1 MSPRQLA
8 LRPQAQVNIKQAL
21 TLQGRRKP
29 GTGSPLAQKE
39 AEAAGWG
46 FQHEGWCQVLL
57 VMFNLQKLLQV
68 EVAAGHPQGD
78 SWSLWGLSWSQE
90 IGVPAAPGRPTPKP
104 PILVNV
110 GTGTPYPFKGAP
122 HPHWAGATLPAPGP
136 HRTPLGATPGGATGV
151 RLSCQHVRA
160 VPLLGPIH
168 IVRCTCASQPR
179 SAG

>member
-122 HPHWAGATLPAPGP
+122 HPHWGGPLFQPLAHTGP
-136 HRTPLGATPGGATGV
+136 HWEQLQEEPQVSASPASTCELF
-151 RLSCQHVRA
+151 LS
-160 VPLLGPIH
+160 
-168 IVRCTCASQPR
+168 
-179 SAG
+179 SAPSTS